1 MILYETLLLINKDEN
16 TKKKNIPQKQ
26 LNKTEDSEVGK
37 GRVIKR
43 KILSNALDS
52 FSQTIKR
59 EF

>member
-1 MILYETLLLINKDEN
+1 MRTQR
-16 TKKKNIPQKQ
+16 KKNIPQKQ